1 MPRWALSSMTWADED
16 VYVIGGGPSLLHFR
30 WDLLTTRRTIGC
42 NKAYRL
48 GSEIVKIV
56 CFGDLKFFSD
66 FKDDLMA
73 FAGPVVTTCP
83 ALLHR
88 NEPWLWTVPRMT
100 RGLGTNAL
108 GWNGSTGAMAINL
121 ALALGGKRVFLLG
134 FDMGL
139 VDGRSHWHE
148 GYGGRARSEVY
159 VRFMEGM
166 GHIAH
171 ALPKVF
177 PGREVVTVADQTRL
191 TAFPIVGMAEHFGC
205 DPYGK
210 ESKQ

>member
-1 MPRWALSSMTWADED
+1 MPRWALSSMTWAEED
-16 VYVIGGGPSLLHFR
+16 VYIIGGGPSLLNFR
-30 WDLLTTRRTIGC
+30 WDLLTARRTIGC

-48 GSEIVKIV
+48 GPDVVKIV

-73 FAGPVVTTCP
+73 FAGPVVTSCP

-139 VDGRSHWHE
+139 VDGRSHWH
-148 GYGGRARSEVY
+148 GCGLISGQGRLHSIACKMLSLNGLAIGDRQKSSSWAGGVSGAR
-159 VRFMEGM
+159 
-166 GHIAH
+166 
-171 ALPKVF
+171 LLF
-177 PGREVVTVADQTRL
+177 PQKTRMRSNCRSV
-191 TAFPIVGMAEHFGC
+191 I
-205 DPYGK
+205 
-210 ESKQ
+210 